1 LEEFMNGFVR
11 SRVARVGA
19 AVARYRLLVASQPA
33 DRGASAME
41 WALIMVAGGTLVGV
55 VAAAANTTV
64 AEKALQIIGF

>member
-1 LEEFMNGFVR
+1 MNVLVR
-11 SRVARVGA
+11 GRVARVCSA
-19 AVARYRLLVASQPA
+19 WVRSRLLAVTRSA

-64 AEKALQIIGF
+64 GEKALQIIGF

>member
-1 LEEFMNGFVR
+1 MTSLVR
-11 SRVARVGA
+11 YQLARA
-19 AVARYRLLVASQPA
+19 REALARYRALVTSQPS

-64 AEKALQIIGF
+64 GEKALQIIGF

>member
-1 LEEFMNGFVR
+1 MTSLVR
-11 SRVARVGA
+11 YQLARVR
-19 AVARYRLLVASQPA
+19 AVLARYRLLVASQPR

-64 AEKALQIIGF
+64 GEKALQIIGF

>member
-1 LEEFMNGFVR
+1 MNTVHRIRTRTADLLRRYTALVR
-11 SRVARVGA
+11 S
-19 AVARYRLLVASQPA
+19 QPV